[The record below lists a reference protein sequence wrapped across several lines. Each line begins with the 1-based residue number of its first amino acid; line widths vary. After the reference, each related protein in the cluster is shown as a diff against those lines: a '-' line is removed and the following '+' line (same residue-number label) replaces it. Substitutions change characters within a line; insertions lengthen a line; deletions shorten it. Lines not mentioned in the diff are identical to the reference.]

1 MKWTVANMTNSKL
14 DTVALFGMPIT
25 NVTMAEA
32 VERIDTLIHSGRA
45 HQIATANL
53 DFARNALKD
62 PFLQRVICE
71 CTMVVPDGA
80 PMIWA
85 SKLFGMPLRERV
97 TGVDLIPELCKLSA
111 EHGYGIYLLGSSE
124 ASAIRAVD
132 ILKER
137 YPGVRFVGRYSP
149 PIQPI
154 DKMDHDDLIRRIDEA
169 APDILLVAFGN
180 PKQEIWAH
188 RNRARIKVP
197 ITIGIGGALDMIGG
211 SLKRAPQWVQKLQLE
226 WFFRMA
232 QEPTRLLPR
241 YVHDAIALFRYLP
254 MGFAALQMQPGSANE
269 GRLSVAIDGAL
280 RIIETPQTLS
290 GDVCASMKRQAE
302 LAAKA
307 EQSLIIDMTLTTRV
321 EADGIGCLL
330 EARRLVQGAGQ
341 KIWLASMSNPV
352 RRVLQF
358 SAVADLFRMAT
369 TVADAIRFAGNS
381 GPDAPSQSSRM
392 VAAYAPTPIN
402 QHTGTSPVGAAKVSG
417 RYIL

>member
-25 NVTMAEA
+25 NVTMSEA
-32 VERIDTLIHSGRA
+32 VDRLETLIHSGRA

-53 DFARNALKD
+53 DFARNALRD

-97 TGVDLIPELCKLSA
+97 TGVDLVPELCRLSA
-111 EHGYGIYLLGSSE
+111 EHGYGIYLLGSNE
-124 ASAIRAVD
+124 TSACRAIEV
-132 ILKER
+132 LKAR

-154 DKMDHDDLIRRIDEA
+154 DKMDHDDLLRRIDEA
-169 APDILLVAFGN
+169 KPDILLVAFGN
-180 PKQEIWAH
+180 PKQEIWAY

-197 ITIGIGGALDMIGG
+197 ITIGIGGALEMIGG
-211 SLKRAPQWVQKLQLE
+211 SLKRAPEWVQKMQLE
-226 WFFRMA
+226 WLFRMA

-241 YVHDAIALFRYLP
+241 YVKDAVALFRYLP
-254 MGFAALQMQPGSANE
+254 LGLAALRLQPGTNNE

-280 RIIETPQTLS
+280 RIVETPQTLS

-307 EQSLIIDMTLTTRV
+307 EQSLIVDLSLTTRI

-330 EARRLVQGAGQ
+330 EARRIVHAGGQ

-369 TVADAIRFAGNS
+369 TVEDAIRFASTG
-381 GPDAPSQSSRM
+381 GDVPSSNSRM
-392 VAAYAPTPIN
+392 MTAYAPVPMA
-402 QHTGTSPVGAAKVSG
+402 QHTGTSTVGAAKVSS